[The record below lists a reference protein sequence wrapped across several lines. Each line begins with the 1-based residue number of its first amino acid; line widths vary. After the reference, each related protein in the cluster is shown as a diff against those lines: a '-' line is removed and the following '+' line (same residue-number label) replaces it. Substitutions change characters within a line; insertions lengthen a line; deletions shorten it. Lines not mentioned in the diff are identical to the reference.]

1 MNPLARSSLLVVAV
15 MVAGMSLGHSL
26 SLADELP
33 EDTNKIESLTPEQA
47 RKLAKEFP
55 GVTVEFEIKGF
66 GKPRVPDC
74 LPLNGLKS
82 LDAETARALAGYGK
96 GPLVLSGL
104 TTLDADT
111 AKALAEFKGIR
122 LDLSGLTTLDDDTAK
137 ALAGFKSDSLGF
149 SGLTTLDAD
158 TAKALAEF
166 KRLELD
172 LSGLTTLD
180 ADTAKALAEFKG
192 LRLDL
197 SGLTTLDVCT
207 AKALA
212 EFRGQLHLNGL
223 TTFDPDTFKALTE
236 LKGDLLPLNG
246 LTTLSA
252 ETAKALAAAE
262 KWDGRLL
269 RINALDSP
277 DAVAVAQAL
286 ATRKGPLKLPNLKRL
301 SPKTLTALIQKR
313 DVEIP
318 LIETLELIQEPDGSV
333 TEDFIIPEGFKQR
346 SR

>member
-74 LPLNGLKS
+74 LPLNGLRS

-149 SGLTTLDAD
+149 SGLTTLD
-158 TAKALAEF
+158 
-166 KRLELD
+166 
-172 LSGLTTLD
+172 
-180 ADTAKALAEFKG
+180 
-192 LRLDL
+192 
-197 SGLTTLDVCT
+197 VCT

-212 EFRGQLHLNGL
+212 EFKGQLHLNGL

-301 SPKTLTALIQKR
+301 SPKTLSALIEKE

-333 TEDFIIPEGFKQR
+333 TEDFIIPDWLEDRQNKQQAAR
-346 SR
+346 AAD

>member
-122 LDLSGLTTLDDDTAK
+122 LDLSGLTTLDVY
-137 ALAGFKSDSLGF
+137 
-149 SGLTTLDAD
+149 

-166 KRLELD
+166 K
-172 LSGLTTLD
+172 
-180 ADTAKALAEFKG
+180 
-192 LRLDL
+192 
-197 SGLTTLDVCT
+197 
-207 AKALA
+207 
-212 EFRGQLHLNGL
+212 GQLHLNGL

>member
-104 TTLDADT
+104 TTLD
-111 AKALAEFKGIR
+111 
-122 LDLSGLTTLDDDTAK
+122 DDTAK

-149 SGLTTLDAD
+149 SGLTTLD
-158 TAKALAEF
+158 
-166 KRLELD
+166 
-172 LSGLTTLD
+172 
-180 ADTAKALAEFKG
+180 
-192 LRLDL
+192 
-197 SGLTTLDVCT
+197 VCT

-212 EFRGQLHLNGL
+212 EFKGQLHLNGL

-301 SPKTLTALIQKR
+301 SPKTLSALIEKE

-333 TEDFIIPEGFKQR
+333 TEDFIIPDWLEDRQNKQQAAR
-346 SR
+346 AAD

>member
-111 AKALAEFKGIR
+111 AKALAEFKG
-122 LDLSGLTTLDDDTAK
+122 
-137 ALAGFKSDSLGF
+137 
-149 SGLTTLDAD
+149 
-158 TAKALAEF
+158 
-166 KRLELD
+166 
-172 LSGLTTLD
+172 
-180 ADTAKALAEFKG
+180 

-236 LKGDLLPLNG
+236 LKGELLPLNG

-286 ATRKGPLKLPNLKRL
+286 ATRKGPLKLPNLKKIP
-301 SPKTLTALIQKR
+301 PKTLSALIEKK

>member
-96 GPLVLSGL
+96 GPLV
-104 TTLDADT
+104 
-111 AKALAEFKGIR
+111 
-122 LDLSGLTTLDDDTAK
+122 
-137 ALAGFKSDSLGF
+137 
-149 SGLTTLDAD
+149 
-158 TAKALAEF
+158 
-166 KRLELD
+166 

>member
-96 GPLVLSGL
+96 GPLV
-104 TTLDADT
+104 
-111 AKALAEFKGIR
+111 
-122 LDLSGLTTLDDDTAK
+122 
-137 ALAGFKSDSLGF
+137 
-149 SGLTTLDAD
+149 
-158 TAKALAEF
+158 
-166 KRLELD
+166 

-286 ATRKGPLKLPNLKRL
+286 ATRKGPLKLPNLKKI
-301 SPKTLTALIQKR
+301 SPKTLSALIEKK

>member
-122 LDLSGLTTLDDDTAK
+122 LDLSGLTTLDVY
-137 ALAGFKSDSLGF
+137 
-149 SGLTTLDAD
+149 

-166 KRLELD
+166 K
-172 LSGLTTLD
+172 
-180 ADTAKALAEFKG
+180 
-192 LRLDL
+192 
-197 SGLTTLDVCT
+197 
-207 AKALA
+207 
-212 EFRGQLHLNGL
+212 GQLHLNGL

-286 ATRKGPLKLPNLKRL
+286 ATRKGPLKLPNLKKI
-301 SPKTLTALIQKR
+301 SPKTLSALIEKK

>member
-33 EDTNKIESLTPEQA
+33 EDTNTIESLTPEQA

-111 AKALAEFKGIR
+111 AKALAEFKGI
-122 LDLSGLTTLDDDTAK
+122 
-137 ALAGFKSDSLGF
+137 
-149 SGLTTLDAD
+149 
-158 TAKALAEF
+158 
-166 KRLELD
+166 
-172 LSGLTTLD
+172 
-180 ADTAKALAEFKG
+180 
-192 LRLDL
+192 RLDL